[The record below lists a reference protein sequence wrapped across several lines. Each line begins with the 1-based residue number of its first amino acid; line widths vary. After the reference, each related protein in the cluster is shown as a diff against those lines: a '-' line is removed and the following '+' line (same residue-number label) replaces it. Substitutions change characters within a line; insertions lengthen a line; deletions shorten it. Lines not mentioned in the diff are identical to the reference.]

1 MKKAI
6 LLGTTGVLVAA
17 AMLAVGYMAG
27 KPQAV
32 AAPEVPP
39 VAAVVEP
46 PALDKAGVEQ
56 IVRDYLLTNP
66 EIIAEAQAALEEK
79 QAEAQRIANLQVI
92 KDNKAE
98 IFSAKTDGVVGNP
111 NGKVTIVE
119 FFDYNCGYCKRAQAD
134 MLALTKANPDLRFVL
149 KEFPIL
155 GPDSQKAHVVS
166 QAFLKLMPEKFE
178 EFHNKLLEARSRA
191 TEESAIKLALSLGT
205 DEAKLR
211 EGMKDPEIANTFG
224 KTYDLA
230 NKLQITGTPSY
241 VVGDEVVF
249 GALGEEMLSEKIAA
263 ATAACSQDAC

>member
-6 LLGTTGVLVAA
+6 LLGSAGVLAAA
-17 AMLAVGYMAG
+17 AMLAVGYAAG

-32 AAPEVPP
+32 AAPEAPP
-39 VAAVVEP
+39 VAAVVEQ
-46 PALDKAGVEQ
+46 PAIDQAGVEQ

-79 QAEAQRIANLQVI
+79 QAEAQRVANLQVI
-92 KDNKAE
+92 EENRAE
-98 IFSAKTDGVVGNP
+98 IFSAKTDGIVGNP
-111 NGKVTIVE
+111 NGKITIVE
-119 FFDYNCGYCKRAQAD
+119 FYDYNCGYCKRAQAD

-178 EFHNKLLEARSRA
+178 EFHNTLIEARGRA
-191 TEESAIKLALSLGT
+191 TEESAIKLAISLGA

-211 EGMKDPEIANTFG
+211 EGMKDPEIASIFG
-224 KTYDLA
+224 KTYELA

-249 GALGEEMLSEKIAA
+249 GALGEETLSEKIAA